1 MRRHFSTA
9 TTCFLFS
16 TFFARAKKV
25 EDPPN
30 HRTQEPFERLRT
42 GGCSGGWMLYKPA
55 NLHFMRTACK
65 QWWPEILLTT
75 TAAFFFLR
83 ELGTFPEAWL
93 DDSLFMIV
101 ARNVAEGR
109 GYVLPV
115 LDQLWSNSY
124 FLAVGPTVILPVA
137 LMIKLFGFSVTI
149 ARLPMVIY
157 LAATTIAIYRYAH
170 HIGGKANAR
179 WSAALLIS
187 FSAFVN
193 TGKPVLGEIP
203 ALFFLLLALLLFPAI
218 KKSRTS
224 AITCGICMGLA
235 FVTKTT
241 MGLLFPALGV
251 TWVIMITR
259 KDTAWKSLTII
270 GITAVCTILPFVHV
284 LGMTDSG
291 WLPEILQ
298 YGAAG
303 GGTGLLRVLKEQP
316 ELLLRFQYL
325 YALGVI
331 FPLGYIGLWKSRTK
345 IGNAQMIFLLT
356 LVSLFLL
363 YFFNERGY
371 FRHLLPAFLLLLPFV
386 PTGLHSIVQ
395 RQTGYI
401 ILGCF
406 VLAQGLWQLDH
417 RGSRRLNEAIPAVE
431 RLEQEF
437 RDTRMVIEP
446 PEVFVRLSGNPNW
459 VFLSEEF
466 QMRSYDR
473 FPNLPKTQGEHCLP
487 LLRKVGGS
495 EQETYAKGRLTPIGG
510 RYMLIAPLSDCVTS
524 YGTAQ

>member
-1 MRRHFSTA
+1 MR
-9 TTCFLFS
+9 L
-16 TFFARAKKV
+16 
-25 EDPPN
+25 
-30 HRTQEPFERLRT
+30 
-42 GGCSGGWMLYKPA
+42 
-55 NLHFMRTACK
+55 ACK
-65 QWWPEILLTT
+65 QWWPEILLTA

-101 ARNVAEGR
+101 ARNIAEGR
-109 GYVLPV
+109 GYSLPV
-115 LDQLWSNSY
+115 LDHLWSNSY

-137 LMIKLFGFSVTI
+137 LLIKLFGFSVAI
-149 ARLPMVIY
+149 ARIPMVVY
-157 LAATTIAIYRYAH
+157 LITTSIAVYAYGLR
-170 HIGGKANAR
+170 IGEKTNAR
-179 WSAALLIS
+179 WTAALLIS

-203 ALFFLLLALLLFPAI
+203 SMFFLFLALLFFP
-218 KKSRTS
+218 RTKQSASS
-224 AITCGICMGLA
+224 AIACGICMGLA

-241 MGLLFPALGV
+241 MGLLFPALAA
-251 TWVIMITR
+251 TWVIMIIR

-345 IGNAQMIFLLT
+345 IGNAQMTFLLT

-363 YFFNERGY
+363 YFLNERGY

-417 RGSRRLNEAIPAVE
+417 RGARRLNEAIPAVE
-431 RLEQEF
+431 TLEAEY
-437 RDTRMVIEP
+437 RDVRMVIEQ
-446 PEVFVRLSGNPNW
+446 PEVFVRLSANSNW
-459 VFLSEEF
+459 MFLSEEF

-473 FPNLPKTQGEHCLP
+473 FPNLTKTQDENCLP
-487 LLRKVGGS
+487 LLRKIDGS
-495 EQETYAKGRLTPIGG
+495 EQESYAQGRLTRIGG
-510 RYMLIAPLSDCVTS
+510 RYMLITPLPDCVTP